1 MQNAQNQISIDESSC
16 ASGGIGS
23 IRTKTLQR
31 DHLVKRIMGL
41 QTEKAKLMQMSSHQ
55 LDVKL
60 SLWERQYDFFEKIQ
74 GELESLDERLSTQG
88 FNLSDTVMSS
98 TRVVQ
103 QPSLVAHRPHL
114 PTLQLT
120 KFSGDYKEWMG
131 FYNMFCELVHENP
144 ELSNIAKFQYLK
156 SCLTDT
162 AARLIQSLEVTADNY
177 ESALDML
184 KQRFDN
190 KRLIFQAHL
199 LNMFQLQSIQKPTV
213 ASIRL
218 FIDNINSS
226 LRALR
231 SFASPDQIADG
242 VLLHLIVSKL
252 DKESQSKWEDDI
264 YFSCDLNKSSTSFQL
279 PNWDNL
285 SNFLERRCKTLEI
298 VEITHSNA
306 VREQQKQV
314 QSHSHQQVPRRIASS
329 FITSSEHS
337 KCILCGIGPSH
348 NPFHCTKLCPSQNRC
363 QHCNGLHHTLL
374 HKETLSEVGAAT
386 QENVDDANATTNE
399 SIALQT
405 SKENAAV
412 ILATA
417 IVEICAANGISTM
430 ARALLDSCSQ
440 SNFITERMANQ
451 LKVMRKRVN
460 TKISG
465 IGGTDVFCANHTCTI
480 TAKSLTTAFSP
491 TFEAVIIPTI
501 SSCHP
506 NQFVDVTSWKIP
518 ANIPLADKYF
528 NIPSSIDI
536 LLGVDLFWEV
546 LMVGRIKI
554 ENQPNFMKTKL
565 GWIVTG
571 SIEGSLQHQRSVST
585 HVTEANITPQSQGK
599 STELKYNPS
608 LSSSSEPLLDKL
620 LELFWNLEN
629 HEPSRK
635 SILSLEELEC
645 EKFFH
650 ETTRRCPQT
659 NKFIVRL
666 PFKSTSPVL
675 GQSRQRAQRRLFHL
689 ESRLDRDNE
698 IKNEYHRFMKE
709 YMELNH
715 MCVSKQN
722 DVLYHIPHHCVVKP
736 DSSTTRLRVVFDA
749 SCATTNGKSL
759 NDLLLVGP
767 TLQDNIFTILTRFR
781 YHKFVLVADI
791 AKMYR
796 QVLVDESDQKWQ
808 SILWREH
815 TSKQV
820 ETYNLKTVT
829 YGTSCAPY
837 LAVKCLQQT
846 GKEGLERYP
855 LGAKA
860 VLRDFYVDN
869 LMTGADTVEE
879 LKIIMKEVIEV
890 LKCGG
895 FPLRKFASNK
905 ESVLSDIHPS
915 EREEIV
921 EVEYMHYIKTLGLKW
936 SPTDDVFS
944 FSYSNS
950 ECSNTT
956 KRSILAQ
963 MASFFD
969 PIGFVNPII
978 SRCKI
983 LMQELWRLKIHW
995 DESVPH
1001 DIFSEWSHIRKE
1013 LALVSRLLIPR
1024 YVTFNE
1030 NTCVHVFVD
1039 ASKRAYGACIYAVT
1053 TTNTI
1058 ESKLLCA
1065 KSKVAPIKDTSLPRL
1080 ELCAAL
1086 LGSEL
1091 LHSIKPS
1098 FPNAPHKIFCWSDST
1113 ITLAWISNE
1122 PSRWQSL
1129 ISNRVEKIQR
1139 LTHDCIWQ
1147 HVPSN
1152 LNPADLLSRGTNVN
1166 NENKEFWFQG
1176 PEFLKHQQTNWP
1188 KQHHMSTEL
1197 DTVQDVTSLMSSAV
1211 EDIISSHKYVNR
1223 YEKLLRIF
1231 AYVNRFLNS
1240 TKNKQSTDGAIN
1252 VNEMNSSLS
1261 LICRIIQMVSFS
1273 HEINL
1278 LCNKRPLHSH
1288 SKLIQ
1293 LSPFLY
1299 NGLLLVGGRLKNSSL
1314 PFNAKHPILLPG
1326 HHPFVR
1332 TIINYFHVRNLHAGA
1347 QSLHNILR
1355 DQFWII
1361 NGRNVIRQV
1370 IHQCVLCF
1378 RCRPT
1383 TEYQVMGSL
1392 PSDRVE
1398 RSFPFLICGVDY
1410 CGPFSLTSRLRGR
1423 PLSKVYLAVFI
1434 CFSVKAVHLELVP
1447 ELTTQSFIS
1456 ALKRFIARRGHCST
1470 IYSDNA
1476 TNFIGA
1482 NRELREMLK
1491 SFMSDD
1497 HYKMVNEAC
1506 GEAGITWRFIP
1517 PRSPHFGGLWESA
1530 VKQAKHYIRRTIGN
1544 HILSHDE
1551 MHTVCCQSEAIINS
1565 RPLTPLSSDPNDL
1578 RPLTPA
1584 HFLIGRPLTTLAEPS
1599 VVQVNPAS
1607 LKRYQMVQ
1615 WIQQQFWD
1623 RWRNEYLK
1631 TLQQKTKWSTTMI
1644 NLQVNDLVLL
1654 KEENVPPLKWPLA
1667 RVISCSP
1674 GDDGYVRVVTVK
1686 TADGTFKRSIT
1697 KLCKLP
1703 ISIFHCPT
1711 GLLNENTQHKQSIK
1725 TTQVICNLFSV
1736 SCDMHQKPMHKKR
1749 SLCTTIYVQSVGRTK
1764 GTRETEKTL
1773 SHTLPTAQLRSTSV
1787 NIVRIKINT
1796 K

>member
-1 MQNAQNQISIDESSC
+1 MQNAQNQISIDESSF

-60 SLWERQYDFFEKIQ
+60 SLLERQYDFFEKIQ
-74 GELESLDERLSTQG
+74 GD
-88 FNLSDTVMSS
+88 

-242 VLLHLIVSKL
+242 VLLLLIVSKL

-405 SKENAAV
+405 SKENAPV

-506 NQFVDVTSWKIP
+506 NQFVNVTSWKIP

-536 LLGVDLFWEV
+536 LMGVDLFWEV

-585 HVTEANITPQSQGK
+585 HVTEVNITPQSQCK
-599 STELKYNPS
+599 STEFKYNPS

-1122 PSRWQSL
+1122 PSRWQSF

-1176 PEFLKHQQTNWP
+1176 PKFLKHHQTNWP

-1223 YEKLLRIF
+1223 
-1231 AYVNRFLNS
+1231 
-1240 TKNKQSTDGAIN
+1240 
-1252 VNEMNSSLS
+1252 
-1261 LICRIIQMVSFS
+1261 
-1273 HEINL
+1273 
-1278 LCNKRPLHSH
+1278 
-1288 SKLIQ
+1288 
-1293 LSPFLY
+1293 
-1299 NGLLLVGGRLKNSSL
+1299 
-1314 PFNAKHPILLPG
+1314 
-1326 HHPFVR
+1326 
-1332 TIINYFHVRNLHAGA
+1332 
-1347 QSLHNILR
+1347 
-1355 DQFWII
+1355 
-1361 NGRNVIRQV
+1361 
-1370 IHQCVLCF
+1370 
-1378 RCRPT
+1378 
-1383 TEYQVMGSL
+1383 
-1392 PSDRVE
+1392 
-1398 RSFPFLICGVDY
+1398 
-1410 CGPFSLTSRLRGR
+1410 LRGR

-1447 ELTTQSFIS
+1447 ELTTESFIS

-1530 VKQAKHYIRRTIGN
+1530 VKQAKHYIRRTIGY

-1551 MHTVCCQSEAIINS
+1551 MHTVCYQSEAIINS

-1703 ISIFHCPT
+1703 ISI
-1711 GLLNENTQHKQSIK
+1711 
-1725 TTQVICNLFSV
+1725 
-1736 SCDMHQKPMHKKR
+1736 CDMHQKPMHKKR

-1773 SHTLPTAQLRSTSV
+1773 SDTLPTAKPGSTSV